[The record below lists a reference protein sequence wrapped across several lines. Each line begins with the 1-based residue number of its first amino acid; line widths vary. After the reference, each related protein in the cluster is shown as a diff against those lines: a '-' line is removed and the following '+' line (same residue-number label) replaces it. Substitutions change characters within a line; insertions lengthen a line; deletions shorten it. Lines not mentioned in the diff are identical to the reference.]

1 MMLASLQT
9 WKQWKLKDIQAEK
22 VAQRRK
28 ATKSKREKK
37 VLREQTP
44 NALGTTISI

>member
-9 WKQWKLKDIQAEK
+9 WKQWKLKEIQAEK

-28 ATKSKREKK
+28 ATKPREKRK
-37 VLREQTP
+37 SLENRH
-44 NALGTTISI
+44 